1 MVQRLQE
8 IFKSFDFR
16 FSHFWSVALI
26 LTVQIQPAVC
36 ISDCGKEEG
45 PSNTGEIST
54 KANCSLN
61 TPSVSHVYMWITC
74 SSNRSREV
82 LFYRQ
87 LHDMQNKIWVLYKRK
102 TEKIDVGKVTNSDLE
117 SIRIFWLN
125 EYSEQRKWRK
135 NKSEKPN

>member
-1 MVQRLQE
+1 
-8 IFKSFDFR
+8 
-16 FSHFWSVALI
+16 
-26 LTVQIQPAVC
+26 
-36 ISDCGKEEG
+36 
-45 PSNTGEIST
+45 
-54 KANCSLN
+54 
-61 TPSVSHVYMWITC
+61 MWITC

-125 EYSEQRKWRK
+125 EYSEQRRQFSLLVRYHGCSKFKFKVDSLFVSKCKRSVK
-135 NKSEKPN
+135 TF